1 MAVLLIPTPSGAPYS
16 SSKVRLEG
24 RDFVLQLAWNQ
35 RQGRWHL
42 SILDEESTP
51 LAMGLKLVANWPLT
65 RAYKWDPRLPPGDF
79 RAMSLTGDRS
89 PPGFD
94 ELGIG
99 KRCELTY
106 FESGS

>member
-1 MAVLLIPTPSGAPYS
+1 MAVLVIPTAPSVPYS

-24 RDFVLQLAWNQ
+24 RDFVLQVAWNQ
-35 RQGRWHL
+35 RQGRWSL

-51 LAMGLKLVANWPLT
+51 LAMGLKVVTNWPLT
-65 RAYKWDPRLPPGDF
+65 AKRKWDPRMPPGKF
-79 RAMSLTGDRS
+79 RAMTQGADLS

-99 KRCELTY
+99 RRCELTY
-106 FESGS
+106 FSSEA